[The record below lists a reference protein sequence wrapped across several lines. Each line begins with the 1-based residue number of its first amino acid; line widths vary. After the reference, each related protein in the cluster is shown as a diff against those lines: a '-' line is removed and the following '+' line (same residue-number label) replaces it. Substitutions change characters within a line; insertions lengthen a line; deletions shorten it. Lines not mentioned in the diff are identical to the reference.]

1 MNPEH
6 PQVEDDATDSETA
19 NAPARILVVDD
30 EPGIQRSAQRI
41 LARHHRVTLAS
52 SGVEALEILERSP
65 QDLAIVDVRMP
76 GMDGFEVLRAIKASH
91 HNTEVI
97 IMTGS
102 ISNPEEKL
110 VEALRERAFYFISK
124 PFEKTV
130 LETLVDRCLERQR
143 LERSNQRYVTSLE
156 TDLEK
161 ARTFQRLL
169 LPRSFPRIR
178 GVRGDVIYQPSERL
192 GGDFYDFFQLGTA
205 RLGVLIADVAGH
217 GVQAALFT
225 GMLKSEMRAVF
236 DDSETPERL
245 FQRINDRLAPV
256 MRNQYI
262 TAVLAILDF
271 EARSMRYVSAGHP
284 AFFSGSGTAY
294 ESTGT
299 PLGMIG
305 GWSYESRLVDLR
317 KRDRFFLYTDGLSE
331 SQRPDGEEFGEDR
344 LREVFL
350 ETPFGAPD
358 KALEHVLEASKAF
371 ARRVDF
377 EDDATAMVLEFE
389 DLAA

>member
-1 MNPEH
+1 MTSENTRPHDEKQTPVPESS
-6 PQVEDDATDSETA
+6 PS
-19 NAPARILVVDD
+19 RILVVDD

-41 LARHHRVTLAS
+41 LSRRHEVTLAS
-52 SGVEALEILERSP
+52 SGEEALEVLAREP

-76 GMDGFEVLRAIKASH
+76 GMDGFELLRAIKEQYPD
-91 HNTEVI
+91 TEVI
-97 IMTGS
+97 VMTGS

-110 VEALRERAFYFISK
+110 VEALRERAFYFINK

-130 LETLVDRCLERQR
+130 LETLVNRCLERQQ
-143 LERSNQRYVTSLE
+143 LERSNRRYVMSLE

-169 LPRSFPRIR
+169 LPSSFPRMPE
-178 GVRGDVIYQPSERL
+178 VRGDVSYQPSERL
-192 GGDFYDFFQLGTA
+192 GGDFYDFFQLGPNK
-205 RLGVLIADVAGH
+205 LGLLIADVAGH

-236 DDSETPERL
+236 DDAETPEHL

-271 EARSMRYVSAGHP
+271 DSLEMRYVSAGHP
-284 AFFSGSGTAY
+284 AFFSARGMSY

-299 PLGMIG
+299 PLGMIA
-305 GWSYESRLVDLR
+305 GWRYDSPVVPL
-317 KRDRFFLYTDGLSE
+317 KRGDRFLFYTDGLTE
-331 SQRPDGEEFGEDR
+331 SLRPDGEEFGVER
-344 LREVFL
+344 LREAFL
-350 ETPFGAPD
+350 ETEPGAPD
-358 KALEHVLEASKAF
+358 KALEHVLAASRSF
-371 ARRVDF
+371 ARHRQF
-377 EDDATAMVLEFE
+377 EDDATAMIIEF
-389 DLAA
+389 AAF

>member
-1 MNPEH
+1 MTNSLGPEIG
-6 PQVEDDATDSETA
+6 DADSRSA
-19 NAPARILVVDD
+19 VPRSRILVVDD

-41 LARHHRVTLAS
+41 LSRNHEVTLAS
-52 SGVEALEILERSP
+52 SGTEALEILARES

-76 GMDGFEVLRAIKASH
+76 GMDGFEVLRAIKADH
-91 HNTEVI
+91 PKTEVI

-130 LETLVDRCLERQR
+130 LETLVDRCLERQQ
-143 LERSNQRYVTSLE
+143 LERANQRYVASLE
-156 TDLEK
+156 SDLEK

-169 LPRSFPRIR
+169 LPRSFPRIH
-178 GVRGDVIYQPSERL
+178 GVRGDVIYEPSDRL
-192 GGDFYDFFQLGTA
+192 GGDFYDFFQLSA
-205 RLGVLIADVAGH
+205 SRLGVLIADVAGH

-236 DDSETPERL
+236 DDSETPEHL

-262 TAVLAILDF
+262 TAVLAIMDF
-271 EARSMRYVSAGHP
+271 EQHTMRYVSAGHP

-305 GWSYESRLVDLR
+305 GWTYESRLVGLR
-317 KRDRFFLYTDGLSE
+317 KNDRFFLYTDGLSE

-344 LREVFL
+344 LREAFL
-350 ETPFGAPD
+350 ETRYGAPNE
-358 KALEHVLEASKAF
+358 AVRQIFEASRAF
-371 ARRVDF
+371 ARRDDF
-377 EDDATAMVLEFE
+377 EDDATAMVLEFN
-389 DLAA
+389 AV

>member
-1 MNPEH
+1 MNPRRSS
-6 PQVEDDATDSETA
+6 PATK
-19 NAPARILVVDD
+19 APATELQEAPSRILVVDD

-41 LARHHRVTLAS
+41 LSRHHQVMLAS
-52 SGVEALEILERSP
+52 SGAEALEILSREP

-76 GMDGFEVLRAIKASH
+76 GMDGFELLRAIKAQH
-91 HNTEVI
+91 HDTEVI

-143 LERSNQRYVTSLE
+143 LERSNERYVASLE

-169 LPRSFPRIR
+169 LPRSFPRIQ
-178 GVRGDVIYQPSERL
+178 GVRGDVIYEPSERL
-192 GGDFYDFFQLGTA
+192 GGDFYDFFQLGKS

-245 FQRINDRLAPV
+245 FQRINDRLATV

-262 TAVLAILDF
+262 TAVLAIMDF
-271 EARSMRYVSAGHP
+271 EAHTMRYVSAGHP
-284 AFFSGSGTAY
+284 AFFSGGGTAY

-305 GWSYESRLVDLR
+305 GWTYESRLVALR
-317 KRDRFFLYTDGLSE
+317 KSDRLFLYTDGLSE

-344 LREVFL
+344 LRECFL
-350 ETPFGAPD
+350 ESHFGAPD
-358 KALEHVLEASKAF
+358 KALEHIVNASKSF
-371 ARRVDF
+371 ARRDDF

-389 DLAA
+389 AF

>member
-1 MNPEH
+1 MMNHEKH
-6 PQVEDDATDSETA
+6 DGDAGSPDSEV
-19 NAPARILVVDD
+19 PRARILIVDD

-41 LARHHRVTLAS
+41 LSRRHQVTLAS
-52 SGVEALEILERSP
+52 SGAEALEVLSREP

-76 GMDGFEVLRAIKASH
+76 GMDGFEVLRVIKTDYH
-91 HNTEVI
+91 DTEVI

-110 VEALRERAFYFISK
+110 VEALRERAFYFIGK
-124 PFEKTV
+124 PFEKAV
-130 LETLVDRCLERQR
+130 LETIVDRCLQRQQ
-143 LERSNQRYVTSLE
+143 LERTNRSHVALLE

-169 LPRSFPRIR
+169 LPSSFPRIP
-178 GVRGDVIYQPSERL
+178 GVRGDVSYQPSERL
-192 GGDFYDFFQLGTA
+192 GGDFYDFFRLA
-205 RLGVLIADVAGH
+205 ELRLGVLIADVAGH

-236 DDSETPERL
+236 DDAETPERL

-271 EARSMRYVSAGHP
+271 EAHQMRYVSAGHP
-284 AFFSGSGTAY
+284 AFFSGSGLAY

-299 PLGMIG
+299 PLGMIA
-305 GWSYESRLVDLR
+305 GWKYESRQVALR
-317 KRDRFFLYTDGLSE
+317 PSDRLFLYTDGLSE

-344 LREVFL
+344 LRDAFL
-350 ETPFGAPD
+350 ATRPGAPD
-358 KALEHVLEASKAF
+358 KALEHIIAASRAF
-371 ARRVDF
+371 ARHDDF
-377 EDDATAMVLEFE
+377 EDDATAMVIEFE
-389 DLAA
+389 TF